1 MGIESAEA
9 ARIMACLKRIMRSRA
24 ITYAQL
30 ARRVGPYASRTLVP
44 CASRTLSNVARALVA
59 AGRSIR
65 WHIPETDGRTHCS
78 AGSSS

>member
-1 MGIESAEA
+1 MTAPERGTATSDPE
-9 ARIMACLKRIMRSRA
+9 
-24 ITYAQL
+24 L

-44 CASRTLSNVARALVA
+44 RASRTLSNVARTLVA